1 MTVLLIDDSALVIER
16 LQEMLLPLPGVE
28 LIGPAANIPEAL
40 RSVRVS
46 SPDVVVLDLN
56 LPGGSG
62 VTVLKTIKKEKPS
75 TIVIV
80 LTNYAFP
87 QYEKKCFEAGA
98 DLFLDKSKDF
108 ARVPRLIQK
117 LSTQLDRPRR
127 YHSAQGSQSHVHAES
142 KAGSR

>member
-62 VTVLKTIKKEKPS
+62 VTVLKTS